1 MATRSQ
7 TETQITWSGF
17 STKSI
22 AANDTMSY
30 FDDFTFSSNLVD
42 ASVTVVG
49 NSAGTATDDILE
61 VYCARKKDPNNS
73 NSGVP
78 DTYDEDSYS
87 YVGSIDCS
95 SGNDTQRTFPL
106 PMIMAGTIVR
116 FGAKNGGTNA
126 IVAGFRVT
134 EDKLSY

>member
-1 MATRSQ
+1 MATRTQ
-7 TETQITWSGF
+7 TETQITWSA
-17 STKSI
+17 SNTNSV
-22 AANDTMSY
+22 AADNTIDYS
-30 FDDFTFSSNLVD
+30 DDFTFSSDLVD
-42 ASVTVVG
+42 ASVTIVG

-61 VYCARKKDPNNS
+61 VYCARKKDPDNS
-73 NSGVP
+73 NSGTP
-78 DTYDEDSYS
+78 DTYDAEAYA

-116 FGAKNGGTNA
+116 FGAKNDGTNA
-126 IVAGFRVT
+126 IVVGYRVT